1 MWLIE
6 QELSAGLRPKPR
18 LLESK
23 VEEIQFN
30 MLPRGETGEDSLTQI
45 PFQVVLDMISLL
57 SFFET
62 NVCVSICLSLFYRY
76 DAKFYL
82 IVVN

>member
-1 MWLIE
+1 
-6 QELSAGLRPKPR
+6 
-18 LLESK
+18 
-23 VEEIQFN
+23 